1 MFRKEIIFTICIPT
15 LNRLTIC
22 LSLALISILIISA
35 FSARFTSTLPVLPV
49 YAHITKQVG
58 NMKITVG
65 WSDEPPLT
73 GQVNNII
80 VAVNKT
86 SAGGHES
93 PVIDALAD
101 IDVKQKYGS
110 ITKSIDFIPSE
121 QAEGLYESKTVPT
134 RVGSYSLIMNGT
146 IQGEKVLN
154 IEIPLDIVE
163 STQKISFPDASTSN
177 VVSSGTQSASNNIGP
192 RLQSIISGMSND
204 VESSKVDFQTLAK
217 QVTNIQKLVA
227 DIKSSVDRSYMISM
241 VAIGAGVAGIVIA
254 AASLSNKKVIGLH

>member
-1 MFRKEIIFTICIPT
+1 
-15 LNRLTIC
+15 
-22 LSLALISILIISA
+22 
-35 FSARFTSTLPVLPV
+35 
-49 YAHITKQVG
+49 
-58 NMKITVG
+58 
-65 WSDEPPLT
+65 
-73 GQVNNII
+73 
-80 VAVNKT
+80 
-86 SAGGHES
+86 
-93 PVIDALAD
+93 
-101 IDVKQKYGS
+101 
-110 ITKSIDFIPSE
+110 
-121 QAEGLYESKTVPT
+121 
-134 RVGSYSLIMNGT
+134 MNGT

>member
-1 MFRKEIIFTICIPT
+1 MFKEVKFINIYYT
-15 LNRLTIC
+15 LNRIVIC
-22 LSLALISILIISA
+22 LFAAVCGLLVISA

-101 IDVKQKYGS
+101 LDIKQKYGS

-134 RVGSYSLIMNGT
+134 RVGSYSLTMNGT
-146 IQGEKVLN
+146 IQGEKVSN
-154 IEIPLDIVE
+154 IQIPLDLVE
-163 STQKISFPDASTSN
+163 STQKISFPDASTPS
-177 VVSSGTQSASNNIGP
+177 VVNSGTQSASNNIGP
-192 RLQSIISGMSND
+192 KLQTIISGMSND
-204 VESSKVDFQTLAK
+204 VESSKADIQTLAK
-217 QVTNIQKLVA
+217 NMGGIQKSIA
-227 DIKSSVDRSYMISM
+227 DIKSSVDRSYMIAM
-241 VAIGAGVAGIVIA
+241 VGIGAGVAGIIMA
-254 AASLSNKKVIGLH
+254 ALSLSRKQILGFH

>member
-1 MFRKEIIFTICIPT
+1 MFKEVKFINIYYT
-15 LNRLTIC
+15 LNRIVIC
-22 LSLALISILIISA
+22 LFAAVCGLLVISA

-101 IDVKQKYGS
+101 LDVKQKYGS

-134 RVGSYSLIMNGT
+134 RVGSYSLTMNGT
-146 IQGEKVLN
+146 IQGEKVSN
-154 IEIPLDIVE
+154 IEIPLDLVE
-163 STQKISFPDASTSN
+163 STQKISFPDASTPN
-177 VVSSGTQSASNNIGP
+177 VGNSGTQSTNNNIGP
-192 RLQSIISGMSND
+192 KLQTIISGMSND
-204 VESSKVDFQTLAK
+204 VQSSKTDIQSLAK
-217 QVTNIQKLVA
+217 NMGGIQKLIA
-227 DIKSSVDRSYMISM
+227 DIKSSVDRSYMIAM
-241 VAIGAGVAGIVIA
+241 VGIGAGVAGIVIA
-254 AASLSNKKVIGLH
+254 AVSLSRKQVLGFH

>member
-22 LSLALISILIISA
+22 LSLALISILVISA

-101 IDVKQKYGS
+101 LDVKQKYGS

-134 RVGSYSLIMNGT
+134 RVGSYSLTMNGT
-146 IQGEKVLN
+146 IQGEKVSN
-154 IEIPLDIVE
+154 IQIPLDLVE
-163 STQKISFPDASTSN
+163 STQKISFPDASTPNLVNSA
-177 VVSSGTQSASNNIGP
+177 TQSANNNIGP
-192 RLQSIISGMSND
+192 KLQTIISGMSND
-204 VESSKVDFQTLAK
+204 VQSSKTDIQSLAK
-217 QVTNIQKLVA
+217 NMGGIQKLIA
-227 DIKSSVDRSYMISM
+227 DIKSSVDRSYMIAM
-241 VAIGAGVAGIVIA
+241 VGIGAGVAGIVIA
-254 AASLSNKKVIGLH
+254 AVSLSRKQVLGF